1 MLRAKFFF
9 ELFKY
14 KRNNSHEIVQYN
26 SNENFKLKDQ
36 INIKIIE
43 IDQKISENSKAL
55 IEAQMVKLRSRFS
68 RSNNFIEEIGKNI
81 YKTKVDESIDWHQ
94 NKLKELYIRR
104 EQLEI
109 NLEKLK
115 GIFWINR
122 IKRFLRIIFIGFFIF
137 LSLFIF
143 LSGFMVIFYLMPFI
157 ILFLLA
163 YLISKNRY

>member
-1 MLRAKFFF
+1 MQ
-9 ELFKY
+9 
-14 KRNNSHEIVQYN
+14 NSSNSIVQYN
-26 SNENFKLKDQ
+26 SNKNFSLQDKIKT
-36 INIKIIE
+36 KIIE
-43 IDQKISENSKAL
+43 IDQEISENKNAL
-55 IEAQMVKLRSRFS
+55 VQAQFVKLRSTFTN
-68 RSNNFIEEIGKNI
+68 SNNFIEEIGKNI

-137 LSLFIF
+137 FSLFIF
-143 LSGFMVIFYLMPFI
+143 VSGFMIIIYFLPLIIFI
-157 ILFLLA
+157 FLLYWIA
-163 YLISKNRY
+163 KKNIKLY